1 MESSPASLRCFL
13 KVPLKFQQ
21 YWRWIKQKQ
30 TDKRPWLPFLGSWEI
45 ISVLLQISRC
55 KSSHIWG
62 RYYFSGKQED
72 RLPVFKKM
80 NKRKKRQENW
90 HISSMKILSPVLSS
104 FPPPPER
111 RGERGYTG
119 KGKSERRRLHFRR
132 ISTENKHDNCTEFS
146 NLKHTDKKMARTW

>member
-72 RLPVFKKM
+72 RLPVFEKWTREK
-80 NKRKKRQENW
+80 
-90 HISSMKILSPVLSS
+90 
-104 FPPPPER
+104 
-111 RGERGYTG
+111 
-119 KGKSERRRLHFRR
+119 KGKR
-132 ISTENKHDNCTEFS
+132 IGIFQAWKFCPQSFLPSPHHQKGEVREGTQVGGGVREEGFILEEFQ
-146 NLKHTDKKMARTW
+146 LKTNMTTVLNSQI